1 MPNEANHPWQLE
13 NFLDSVIL
21 DLDRAVDAL
30 SVKKD
35 NVRMTYTVQDL
46 SLALQVFPVY
56 DGGSV
61 RFMTAQPGQEGA
73 STVSVQLGS
82 IRDTQIREI
91 ARAAPRRDDVPLD
104 LPEIEPRERRELER
118 LGLRSADD
126 VVRTVEEDN
135 VDLDRL
141 TGGKVNY
148 GKLAQVLRRARRV
161 GAGAPRVDST
171 RFEAADVRGLGVL
184 ELGGRNLA
192 PLPGSPPGY
201 PRALVGQRR
210 VPARVSAEGR
220 RLCVA
225 VPYDRATT
233 VPAEQP
239 VSLALDPYTELTL
252 RLRLEASSSE
262 RDRHLEERHG

>member
-1 MPNEANHPWQLE
+1 MPAEANRPWQLE
-13 NFLDSVIL
+13 SFLDSVIL

-61 RFMTAQPGQEGA
+61 RFLTAQPGQEGA

-91 ARAAPRRDDVPLD
+91 ARAAPTRDDVPLD
-104 LPEIEPRERRELER
+104 LPEIAPQERIELER

-126 VVRTVEEDN
+126 VVRTVEENN

-148 GKLAQVLRRARRV
+148 GKLAQVLRRARRL
-161 GAGAPRVDST
+161 GNGAPRVDST
-171 RFEAADVRGLGVL
+171 RFEAANVRGLGVL
-184 ELGGRNLA
+184 ALGGRNLA

-201 PRALVGQRR
+201 PRATVGERR
-210 VPARVSAEGR
+210 VPARVSAGGR

-225 VPYDRATT
+225 VPFER
-233 VPAEQP
+233 PLAEQP
-239 VSLALDPYTELTL
+239 VSVELDPYTDLTL
-252 RLRLEASSSE
+252 RLSLDPPRPEH
-262 RDRHLEERHG
+262 DPHLEKRHG